1 MRRCSPEIPNI
12 LWVYQSSLL
21 VSIALLAGAC
31 SVHAGDVI
39 QPKSQSSYQAVTG
52 EDGEEDRRQWDRLYR
67 VPGYVFGKEPA
78 SFVRTSLK
86 LLPRGRALDLGM
98 GEGRNA
104 AFLAKNGWWVDGV
117 DISEVAIRK
126 AKKLAQENG
135 VSLTTINAD
144 LGHYEIEPESYEVVM
159 CIDFFLRG
167 LLPKI
172 RKGLK
177 PGGVFLIETGTP
189 GKAARGAK
197 DHGPQA
203 GELRAAFPNWEVLV
217 YRESAGR
224 VQMAVK
230 KPMKGGA

>member
-1 MRRCSPEIPNI
+1 MPNM
-12 LWVYQSSLL
+12 LWIYQPAWA
-21 VSIALLAGAC
+21 VSIILLGGAIA
-31 SVHAGDVI
+31 HAGDVI

-135 VSLTTINAD
+135 VSLNTFNAD

-159 CIDFFLRG
+159 CIEFFLRG

-172 RKGLK
+172 RRGVE
-177 PGGVFLIETGTP
+177 PGGVFLMETNAAPHP
-189 GKAARGAK
+189 GVGGESRDHSPRPGELKAAFQGW
-197 DHGPQA
+197 D
-203 GELRAAFPNWEVLV
+203 VLV
-217 YRESAGR
+217 YRESGSR
-224 VQMAVK
+224 IQMAVK
-230 KPMKGGA
+230 KPLKGGT